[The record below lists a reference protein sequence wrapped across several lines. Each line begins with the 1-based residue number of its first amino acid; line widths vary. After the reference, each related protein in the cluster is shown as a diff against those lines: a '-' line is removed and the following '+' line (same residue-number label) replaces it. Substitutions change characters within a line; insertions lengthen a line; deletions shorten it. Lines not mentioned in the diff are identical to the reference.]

1 MNKNSEVPEIRPSL
15 VAMATGRKD
24 AQAIAELEQALKL
37 QDELNAGEAPPNLRP
52 DLVAAAVGKS
62 EDEIKRLQD
71 AAVQNG
77 ELYPDGKAVK
87 LTGDKDLDE
96 MLSMCIATTASKG
109 AEYTIGSTDRLANF
123 RRVAEMVETTMPKV
137 WFTYFYK
144 HYSAVVSYIK
154 NDCHVKSNEPISGR
168 IMDCIVYL
176 MLFHK
181 MVKEIEAARKTDV
194 PIAPPVV

>member
-1 MNKNSEVPEIRPSL
+1 MDPTTAEKMLGDSL
-15 VAMATGRKD
+15 V
-24 AQAIAELEQALKL
+24 
-37 QDELNAGEAPPNLRP
+37 PPDIRP
-52 DLVAAAVGKS
+52 DLVAVAVGK
-62 EDEIKRLQD
+62 EPEEIQKIQD
-71 AAVQNG
+71 KAALNG
-77 ELYPDGKAVK
+77 EFYPNTTIVK

-123 RRVAEMVETTMPKV
+123 RRVAEQVGISMPQT

-144 HYSAVVSYIK
+144 HYTAVVSYIK
-154 NDCHVKSNEPISGR
+154 NGCQVKSNEPISGR

-181 MVKEIEAARKTDV
+181 MVKEIEAARESGDPRAKELAG
-194 PIAPPVV
+194 IK